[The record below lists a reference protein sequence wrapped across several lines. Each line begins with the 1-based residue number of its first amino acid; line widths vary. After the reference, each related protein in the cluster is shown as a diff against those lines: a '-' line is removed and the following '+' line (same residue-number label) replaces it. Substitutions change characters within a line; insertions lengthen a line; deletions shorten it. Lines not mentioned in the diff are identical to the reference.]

1 MFFEKGIDEVSK
13 ITDLRTGK
21 RRDKRLNI
29 FLDGRFAFSLGAEVV
44 AKENLQIGQELAGN
58 QIESLTG
65 SDEFQRCLEA
75 AYRYLGYRPRS
86 ESEIRERMQR
96 RGFAAETIDA
106 ALTRLRE
113 QALLDDEAFAQ
124 FWKENRESFRPR
136 SRWLTG
142 LELKRMGV
150 VNDVIEKVVAGIDD
164 EENAYRA
171 ALQKTRH
178 CTPVDYQ
185 GFRHRLSDYLRR
197 RGFNYE
203 VISHTVERIWQE
215 RGNSSG
221 EPVKQ

>member
-1 MFFEKGIDEVSK
+1 MSK

-44 AKENLQIGQELAGN
+44 AKENLQVGQELSSN
-58 QIESLTG
+58 QIELLAG
-65 SDEFQRCLEA
+65 NDEVQRCLEA
-75 AYRYLGYRPRS
+75 AYHYLGYRPRS

-150 VNDVIEKVVAGIDD
+150 VNNVIEQAVAGIDD

-178 CTPVDYQ
+178 CTPADYQ
-185 GFRHRLSDYLRR
+185 SFRRRLSDYLRR

-203 VISHTVERIWQE
+203 VISHAVERIWQE

-221 EPVKQ
+221 

>member
-1 MFFEKGIDEVSK
+1 VFFEEGIDEVSK

-21 RRDKRLNI
+21 GRDKRLNI
-29 FLDGRFAFSLGAEVV
+29 FLDGRFAFSLGAEV
-44 AKENLQIGQELAGN
+44 AERENLQVGQELSSN

-65 SDEFQRCLEA
+65 SDEVQRCLEA

-106 ALTRLRE
+106 VVIRLGE
-113 QALLDDEAFAQ
+113 QALLDDEAFAR
-124 FWKENRESFRPR
+124 FWKENRDSFRPR

-142 LELKRMGV
+142 LELRRMGV
-150 VNDVIEKVVAGIDD
+150 GNSVIDQVVAGIDD

-178 CTPVDYQ
+178 GTPADYQ
-185 GFRHRLSDYLRR
+185 SFRHRLGDYLRR

-203 VISHTVERIWQE
+203 VISHTLEKIWQE
-215 RGNSSG
+215 RGNSLT
-221 EPVKQ
+221 

>member
-21 RRDKRLNI
+21 RRNKRLNI

-44 AKENLQIGQELAGN
+44 ARENLQVGQELSSSR
-58 QIESLTG
+58 IESLTG
-65 SDEFQRCLEA
+65 SDEVQRCLEA

-96 RGFAAETIDA
+96 RGFAAETINA
-106 ALTRLRE
+106 AVTRLQE

-124 FWKENRESFRPR
+124 FWRENRGTFRPR

-150 VNDVIEKVVAGIDD
+150 GNGVIEQAVAGIDD
-164 EENAYRA
+164 EENAYKA

-178 CTPVDYQ
+178 SAPADYQ
-185 GFRHRLSDYLRR
+185 SFRRRLGDYLRR

-203 VISHTVERIWQE
+203 VISRTVERVWQE
-215 RGNSSG
+215 RGNSLG
-221 EPVKQ
+221 

>member
-1 MFFEKGIDEVSK
+1 MSK
-13 ITDLRTGK
+13 ITALRAGK
-21 RRDKRLNI
+21 GRDKRLNI
-29 FLDGRFAFSLGAEVV
+29 FLDGRFAFSLGVEVAV
-44 AKENLQIGQELAGN
+44 KENLQVGQELFSN

-65 SDEFQRCLEA
+65 SDEVQRCLEA

-106 ALTRLRE
+106 VVIRLRE
-113 QALLDDEAFAQ
+113 QALLDDEAFAR
-124 FWKENRESFRPR
+124 FWKENRDSFHPR

-150 VNDVIEKVVAGIDD
+150 EDNVVNQAVAGIDD

-178 CTPVDYQ
+178 CTPADYQ
-185 GFRHRLSDYLRR
+185 SFRRRLGDYLRR

-203 VISHTVERIWQE
+203 VISHAVEKIWQE

-221 EPVKQ
+221 

>member
-1 MFFEKGIDEVSK
+1 MFFEEGIDEVSK

-21 RRDKRLNI
+21 GRDKRLNI
-29 FLDGRFAFSLGAEVV
+29 FLDGRFAFSLGAEV
-44 AKENLQIGQELAGN
+44 AERENLQVGQELSSN

-65 SDEFQRCLEA
+65 SDEVQRCLEA

-106 ALTRLRE
+106 VVIRLGE
-113 QALLDDEAFAQ
+113 QALLDDEAFAR
-124 FWKENRESFRPR
+124 FWKENRDSFRPR

-142 LELKRMGV
+142 LELRRMGV
-150 VNDVIEKVVAGIDD
+150 GNSVIDQVVAGIDD

-178 CTPVDYQ
+178 GTPADYQ
-185 GFRHRLSDYLRR
+185 SFRHRLGDYLRR

-203 VISHTVERIWQE
+203 VISHTLEKIWQE
-215 RGNSSG
+215 RENSLT
-221 EPVKQ
+221 

>member
-21 RRDKRLNI
+21 GRDKRLNI
-29 FLDGRFAFSLGAEVV
+29 FLDGRFAFSLGAEV
-44 AKENLQIGQELAGN
+44 AERENLQVGQELSSN

-65 SDEFQRCLEA
+65 SDEVQRCLEA

-106 ALTRLRE
+106 VVIRLGE
-113 QALLDDEAFAQ
+113 QALLDDEAFAR
-124 FWKENRESFRPR
+124 FWKENRDSFRPR

-142 LELKRMGV
+142 LELRRMGV
-150 VNDVIEKVVAGIDD
+150 GNSVIDQVVAGIDD

-178 CTPVDYQ
+178 GTPADYQ
-185 GFRHRLSDYLRR
+185 SFRRRLGGYLRR

-203 VISHTVERIWQE
+203 VISHTLERIWQE
-215 RGNSSG
+215 RGNG
-221 EPVKQ
+221 LT

>member
-21 RRDKRLNI
+21 RRDKRLNV

-44 AKENLQIGQELAGN
+44 AKENLQIGQELAGDR
-58 QIESLTG
+58 IELLTG
-65 SDEFQRCLEA
+65 SDQLQLCLEA
-75 AYRYLGYRPRS
+75 AYRYLSYRPHS

-106 ALTRLRE
+106 AITRLRE

-150 VNDVIEKVVAGIDD
+150 VNSVIEQTVSGIDD
-164 EENAYRA
+164 GENAYRA

-178 CTPVDYQ
+178 CAPADYQ
-185 GFRHRLSDYLRR
+185 SFRRRLGDYLRR

-215 RGNSSG
+215 KGNSQG
-221 EPVKQ
+221 

>member
-1 MFFEKGIDEVSK
+1 VFFEEGIDEVSK

-21 RRDKRLNI
+21 GRDKRLNI
-29 FLDGRFAFSLGAEVV
+29 FLDGRFAFSLGAEV
-44 AKENLQIGQELAGN
+44 AERENLQVGQELSSN

-65 SDEFQRCLEA
+65 SDEVQRCLEA

-106 ALTRLRE
+106 VVIRLGE
-113 QALLDDEAFAQ
+113 QALLDDEAFAR
-124 FWKENRESFRPR
+124 FWKENRDSFRPR

-142 LELKRMGV
+142 LELRRMGV
-150 VNDVIEKVVAGIDD
+150 GNSVIDQVVAGIDD

-178 CTPVDYQ
+178 GTPADYQ
-185 GFRHRLSDYLRR
+185 SFRRRLGGYLRR

-203 VISHTVERIWQE
+203 VISHTLERIWQE
-215 RGNSSG
+215 RGNG
-221 EPVKQ
+221 LT

>member
-1 MFFEKGIDEVSK
+1 MGK

-21 RRDKRLNI
+21 RRNKRLNI
-29 FLDGRFAFSLGAEVV
+29 FLDGSFAFSLGAEVV
-44 AKENLQIGQELAGN
+44 AKENLQVGQELSSN
-58 QIESLTG
+58 RIESLAG
-65 SDEFQRCLEA
+65 DDEVQRCLEA
-75 AYRYLGYRPRS
+75 AYRYLGHRPRS
-86 ESEIRERMQR
+86 EFEIRERMQR
-96 RGFAAETIDA
+96 RGFASETIDA
-106 ALTRLRE
+106 AITRLRE

-150 VNDVIEKVVAGIDD
+150 VNNVIEQVVAGIDD

-178 CTPVDYQ
+178 CTPDDYQ
-185 GFRHRLSDYLRR
+185 SFRRRLGDYLRR

-221 EPVKQ
+221 